1 MDSNMHDTIEIEAKV
16 KCSLEHLHIFPDEQ
30 EPQTS
35 PDNFIYLDIIW
46 KFCFSTTSHSSS
58 INSKLQAY

>member
-1 MDSNMHDTIEIEAKV
+1 MHDTIEIEAKD

-35 PDNFIYLDIIW
+35 PDNFIYLDII
-46 KFCFSTTSHSSS
+46 
-58 INSKLQAY
+58 